1 MDLVVVGI
9 SHRTAPIEL
18 RERLAFASEQMSE
31 CLQDLRSREHVD
43 EAVII
48 STCNRTELVASG
60 PAGRG
65 LSKIVAQFLAENR
78 KVPESELHPVLYRY
92 HSYEAVNHLFRV
104 AASLD
109 SMVLGEPQI
118 VGQVKE
124 AYHAAC
130 EAGTCGPML
139 NRLFHKT
146 FQVAKRV
153 RTETKIA
160 ENAVS
165 VSYAGVELARRIFG
179 KLEGKEALLI
189 GAGEMAELAVEHL
202 LSAGLS
208 KITIANRTYERAAK
222 LASRFGGYAI
232 GWDDIDSELQKAD
245 IVISSAAAPHFII
258 TKGRLE
264 PVMRARRYRP
274 LFLIDLGVPRN
285 IDPDSGELEGCY
297 VYDLDDLEGVVE
309 ENKKARYAE
318 AQEAE
323 KIITAETEE
332 FENYL
337 SGLRVVPTIVTLR
350 KRFDEIRK
358 AEFEKA
364 LAKLDGIGDAE
375 RERIEYLT
383 SALVNKLLHEP
394 IAALKKAEADGDGA
408 EVTQVVRQL
417 FGLDDDEGA
426 PALQEIKGE
435 KK

>member
-1 MDLVVVGI
+1 MDLVLVGI

-18 RERLAFASEQMSE
+18 RERLSFPADELAE
-31 CLQDLRSREHVD
+31 CLLSLCEMENVD

-65 LSKIVAQFLAENR
+65 LSKIVARFMAEDR

-92 HSYEAVNHLFRV
+92 HSWEAVNHLFRV
-104 AASLD
+104 TASLD

-118 VGQVKE
+118 TGQVKE

-130 EAGTCGPML
+130 DAGVCGPML

-202 LSAGLS
+202 LSAGLA
-208 KITIANRTYERAAK
+208 KITIANRTHERAAK

-232 GWDDIDSELQKAD
+232 GWGDIDSELQHAD
-245 IVISSAAAPHFII
+245 IVISSAAAPHYVLNHE
-258 TKGRLE
+258 RLE
-264 PVMRARRYRP
+264 SVMRARRYRP

-285 IDPDSGELEGCY
+285 IDPDCAEAEGCY

-309 ENKKARYAE
+309 ENKKSRYAE
-318 AQEAE
+318 AKAAE
-323 KIITAETEE
+323 LIIDAETEE

-337 SGLRVVPTIVTLR
+337 NGLRVVPTIVSLR
-350 KRFDEIRK
+350 KRFDEIRI
-358 AEFEKA
+358 AEIDRVIA
-364 LAKLDGIGDAE
+364 RLDGLEDE
-375 RERIEYLT
+375 HRERIEYLT
-383 SALVNKLLHEP
+383 TALVNKILHEP

-408 EVTQVVRQL
+408 EVTQIVRRL
-417 FGLDDDEGA
+417 FALDDKDV
-426 PALQEIKGE
+426 PTLKEIKGE

>member
-1 MDLVVVGI
+1 MDLVLVGI

-18 RERLAFASEQMSE
+18 RERLSFSSEQLAES
-31 CLQDLRSREHVD
+31 LQRLKAREHVE
-43 EAVII
+43 EAIII

-65 LSKIVAQFLAENR
+65 LSKIVAGFLSEER
-78 KVPESELHPVLYRY
+78 GVPEKELHPVLYRY

-104 AASLD
+104 TASLD

-124 AYHAAC
+124 AYHLAC
-130 EAGTCGPML
+130 DAGTCGPTL

-153 RTETKIA
+153 RSETKIA

-202 LSAGLS
+202 LQSGLS
-208 KITIANRTYERAAK
+208 RLTIANRTHERAAK

-232 GWDDIDSELQKAD
+232 GWNDIDAELAKAD
-245 IVISSAAAPHFII
+245 IVISSAAAPHYVI
-258 TKGRLE
+258 TKERME
-264 PVMRARRYRP
+264 KVMRARRFRP
-274 LFLIDLGVPRN
+274 LFLVDLGVPRN
-285 IDPDSGELEGCY
+285 IDPKAADAEGCY
-297 VYDLDDLEGVVE
+297 VYDLDDLESVVE

-318 AQEAE
+318 AQAAE
-323 KIITAETEE
+323 LIITAETEE

-337 SGLRVVPTIVTLR
+337 NGLRVVPTIVTLR
-350 KRFDEIRK
+350 KRFDEIRRG
-358 AEFEKA
+358 EFEKA
-364 LAKLDGIGDAE
+364 LGKLSLGDDE
-375 RERIEYLT
+375 RARIEHLT
-383 SALVNKLLHEP
+383 ESIINKLLHEP
-394 IAALKKAEADGDGA
+394 ISALKKAEADGQGS
-408 EVTQVVRQL
+408 EVTQAVRRL
-417 FGLDDDEGA
+417 FALDEEDE
-426 PALQEIKGE
+426 PPLQEIKGE
-435 KK
+435 KQ